1 MGGGRKRL
9 KVVRNKDLVTRDEG
23 GFGRPGDRPLGPLGE
38 GTFVDGDPD
47 LGPLGSPGAELR
59 GTRR

>member
-1 MGGGRKRL
+1 M